1 MAIYL
6 TQEQIDVIS
15 AYAQR
20 GSNAQG
26 KYDDVYAAIGEMLP
40 DSDVKRWFAGAE
52 QANAGRGAFSVII
65 REYSQRQLELRGGT
79 YTPELMQDASN
90 KVATNALSDILDP
103 RRKMADGRW
112 LFPTIEDI
120 AKNDAVGVG
129 QVLFKALGSDDTA
142 GGQINA
148 AWSGTIL
155 FSALGSNQTSRLTMA
170 GGGGL
175 DRLDDFKNLLF
186 SYDAF
191 GKALVAARGLPL
203 SQVSDFD
210 RQIITDFGIGW
221 DTFWSIS
228 LKELYSVA
236 MGKISHF
243 LSGDAQKFGQLIEG
257 AQPHV
262 VLDWIRSSYEGKK
275 SGSATAE
282 GDFLNVARGFF
293 GSFSSGELQGTQT
306 RLLMGSK
313 QEILGMAKQDIAV
326 RNALWALS
334 PIAIS
339 LPSYT
344 QDLSLMN
351 METGDGA
358 LSEEWLDKRTSFLI
372 FERLYRQDG
381 QSDGVFEMPFGLPVP
396 ILGDIEFKDYSSGS
410 EYRLK
415 IDGVDGGLADMRQIV
430 FGGKGSD
437 AIQGGDDDDFLFGMA
452 GSDNIQGG
460 DGDDYLEGGEGDD
473 VLDGGEGNDRLYG
486 GKDDDLLK
494 GGEGRDTL
502 YGGKGNDRLEG
513 GSDKDILYGGEG
525 RDELFGDDGYD
536 AYYSDSGGVIE
547 DSDGRGAVY
556 LAKKLL
562 TGGKRKETDPE
573 NLYKGGGNTYELNG
587 STLTVN
593 GGLTINS
600 FTNGD
605 LGIHLETE
613 PDDEDEEETPDTG
626 GAERRTSPIVLD
638 LDGDGVETLEL
649 GSSYFD
655 LDGDGLS
662 ERSGWVGPDDGL
674 LVSDLNGDGLVSSGA
689 ELFGNHTRLKN
700 GHKAANG
707 FQALAEYDD
716 NGDGKVDAQDASY
729 ASLQV
734 WRDHNGN
741 GISDAGELQSLADAG
756 VVSINTGYTNS
767 AHVDAHG
774 HQHRQVASIMLS
786 NGNASTAADVW
797 FKVDGAR
804 RVSSGAIELTP
815 DVVFMANAKGFGKVH
830 DLHQAMVLDSGL
842 KDLLNQYVAA
852 DSAATRDALLDSLI
866 YRWAGAADVDP
877 YSRDPKK
884 VYSHVMDARQLVTL
898 ENLVGKP
905 YEGTWCW
912 GERDPN
918 PHGQAAPIL
927 VAEYLEFKRFTAAQI
942 LAQTEYANELNIIR
956 SHFGSDAQRTLVDW
970 DSLEGKLDALFDAG
984 QIGRIAEVIKVL
996 YDLGTYSPSYRTE
1009 RDAAFQA
1016 IAASDVDL
1024 APFFDFSTRLGT
1036 AQSDTLNGIA
1046 AGTIFYG
1053 LEGNDRFYGQAGGD
1067 TYHFNR
1073 GHGEDTILDH
1083 GGLDQLVFGQGISL
1097 ADLKFSRNA
1106 TTVWVQIKNADGSD
1120 AGSLRIDN
1128 FFDFDGTVAYGA
1140 IEKIRFADGS
1150 SLDQQQ
1156 ILSILTASSITTG
1169 DDLIF
1174 GTTQGDTVAA
1184 LGGNDSIHGLG
1195 GNDLLSG
1202 GEGNDVLM
1210 GDDGNDTLDGGV
1222 GNDTLIGGRGSDTY
1236 LFEAGHGLD
1245 VVNNAAE
1252 ATGKVDRIV
1261 LGQGIV
1267 ASAVSL
1273 KRIGI
1278 DLLIQTSINDSIRV
1292 TNYFSGEAGN
1302 GTAIE
1307 QIVFNDGTVWGIED
1321 VKGQVLRATPGNDL
1335 IEGYISDD
1343 ILAGL
1348 AGDDR
1353 ISGHGGNDTLSG
1365 GEGNDVLD
1373 GGQGNDRLIGD
1384 AGNDTLRGG
1393 DGNDWLD
1400 GGVGTDRLEAG
1411 NGDDTLIGGEGNDF
1425 LDGGAGRDT
1434 LQGGDGNDTLIGG
1447 AGDDFLAGG
1456 KGSDRLDGGGGGNRY
1471 LFAKGDG
1478 QDVIIDTYDEVVT
1491 IYVSELPLDELVF
1504 RRDGN
1509 NLVVTFLNSPGDQLT
1524 LNSLFRDEVP
1534 LSGIRMQ
1541 YGDGQETL
1549 ISPTQLR
1556 LLTLD
1561 GTAFADVIHGF
1572 SGDDLIDA
1580 LGGNDWVNGGAGND
1594 GLSGGEGNDTLW
1606 GGLGDDVLD
1615 GGFGDDRLEGGAGD
1629 DQYRLAA
1636 GWGNDLIIDS
1646 AGTDSV
1652 HFSGVASTDLLLRRD
1667 NADLVVVNR
1676 ITGDQLRV
1684 NGQFSSL
1691 AGLMGASPIEQFV
1704 FTDGT
1709 NWNYEE
1715 IKLKALEGTAE
1726 DDVIYGH
1733 ADGDVID
1740 AGLGNDLIH
1749 AGDGNDTSS
1758 GGDGNDSLFGA
1769 AGDDV
1774 LSGDAGQDLLD
1785 GGDGDDTLHGGEG
1798 NDSLLGGQGDDLLE
1812 GGAGDDR
1819 IEGGSGNDRYR
1830 LVAGWWRD
1838 QILDSDGIDSIHFSE
1853 VAPGD
1858 LLLRRD
1864 NLDLVVVN
1872 LVTGDELRVI
1882 GQFSYRA
1889 GEAGET
1895 PIEQFTFADGTNWDF
1910 EAIKLK
1916 ALEGTAQDDIIFAHP
1931 DDDLIHAG
1939 AGDDIVHGQEG
1950 SDEIHAGEGN
1960 DTLNGGD
1967 GDDTLHGDAGDDL
1980 LNGEWGDDLLHG
1992 GDGNDTL
1999 HGGGGYDQLFG
2010 DAGDDHL
2017 YGDGVLDGGTG
2028 NDYLEG
2034 SGLLIGGE
2042 GNDTLKGQGFDTLQ
2056 GGAGDDL
2063 IEAYSNAW
2071 NQGTNTIEG
2080 GTGNDTI
2087 YGAFGEDTYIFNLGD
2102 GNDLLIERRANEAF
2116 SNVEPTADTLSFGEG
2131 IAASDLSF
2139 HRRGLDMII
2148 EHANGTDSI
2157 TVQNW
2162 FKEPNDHF
2170 KLEHFVFADG
2180 SELSQAEVEG
2190 QVIWHGTSGVDS
2202 FIGYRDLNDTMRL
2215 GAGDDKAWGRAGDD
2229 VIHGEGGNDYL
2240 DGEAGDDTVYG
2251 GAGNDQL
2258 MGGVGNDQLFGGT
2271 GDDKYVYKLGDGVDT
2286 IDNTG
2291 GGNDGVFF
2299 SGGIDEER
2307 LTFTRDGD
2315 DLLILVDG
2323 DAEQSVRVL
2332 GHFLGGDKAISY
2344 VQPDGGFLINAT
2356 RIAQIVAAGN
2366 VPGGFDTLVEGT
2378 AAGEQLA
2385 GGQERDLVRGLA
2397 GNDTLF
2403 GMGGNDQI
2411 EGGDGNDYLSGGNGS
2426 QSGSGDDI
2434 LIGGMGNDVLDGED
2448 GDDQLTGGAGDDKY
2462 YYRANGGVDVI
2473 DNTGGGFDGAFF
2485 IGIARTRL
2493 SFHREGDD
2501 LLILVDGD
2509 LEQQVKVTDH
2519 FLGGDFAI
2527 DYVQP
2532 DGGSYITTA
2541 QIAGLLTALPDGGT
2555 GEPGDGGN
2563 PGDGGQPGDGA
2574 TNPGGG
2580 DQPPVA
2586 GVGGDDVLTGTA
2598 ANEVLIGGAGKDTL
2612 NGGAGNDRM
2621 LGGVG
2626 DDTYV
2631 YTAGQDVLEE
2641 LGGIDTLRFANG
2653 ITFNQVAS
2661 GLGKSGN
2668 DLVLKVNGSTANQVT
2683 LKDFFLG
2690 GDNLV
2695 ETISFE
2701 TGGQLTASQIFGAFG
2716 LPVPTA
2722 PAAAFD
2728 NVVQGTSGNDAALNG
2743 TAQRD
2748 LLQGFNGNDQLSG
2761 GAGNDRLEGGNGN
2774 DTLKGGAGNDTL
2786 VGGRGD
2792 DTYVF
2797 AAGSGQDVIDNI
2809 GGGFDTLRFDG
2820 IAFNQV
2826 SSGLMKSGNDLV
2838 LKVSGGSDQVT
2849 LKNWFLGG
2857 DHVVDVISFASGGQL
2872 TAAQLFGAFGLT
2884 NPDAAGSPN
2893 YQSVP
2898 DERSFGTILAGQA
2911 GDQNIIGSSDADLID
2926 GGAGNDK
2933 LRGGKGNDYLLGGD
2947 GSDTYYFAAG
2957 DGQDSINNL
2966 SNTPADN
2973 DILSIEGITRDNL
2986 WLSRQGDSLVI
2997 DVRGSED
3004 RVTVQDWYANSAQR
3018 LDAIQAGGSTLYANQ
3033 VDNLVSAMAAFGA
3046 PAGGEINLS
3055 QVQRDQLNAV
3065 IAANWQ

>member
-1 MAIYL
+1 MMHPRQFNNRVALSSCNRQDFMSALSAKEITNLYLYGSKNSPSNLSSDSLIRPDGATGSVSILVVDYMAEVGRFASPVFFELVEAFFTSSNLAAGSYTEAQMRKALGVSEAFIVQKQWAFDDGVDDYAERVYTWNSVAFEIDDAAVFIVDSNGSLRIENFAIIPLNGGPENFDFESGDLVASLGNGYL
-6 TQEQIDVIS
+6 EGIVDPSAIGRKVQIQFAGQPNRVTFSQSDYSV
-15 AYAQR
+15 AVANKPNEMFLPR
-20 GSNAQG
+20 GSLLGDIQG
-26 KYDDVYAAIGEMLP
+26 LTDDLFASGSTRALENNKPIFYGTQKDDVMDGYSATNKDIDDHRQLSGFSNNGIVYVGGSGNDTIKGTVHSDVLIGGQGRDNLQGGIGDDVY
-40 DSDVKRWFAGAE
+40 FA
-52 QANAGRGAFSVII
+52 
-65 REYSQRQLELRGGT
+65 
-79 YTPELMQDASN
+79 D
-90 KVATNALSDILDP
+90 
-103 RRKMADGRW
+103 
-112 LFPTIEDI
+112 
-120 AKNDAVGVG
+120 
-129 QVLFKALGSDDTA
+129 
-142 GGQINA
+142 
-148 AWSGTIL
+148 
-155 FSALGSNQTSRLTMA
+155 
-170 GGGGL
+170 
-175 DRLDDFKNLLF
+175 
-186 SYDAF
+186 
-191 GKALVAARGLPL
+191 
-203 SQVSDFD
+203 
-210 RQIITDFGIGW
+210 
-221 DTFWSIS
+221 
-228 LKELYSVA
+228 
-236 MGKISHF
+236 
-243 LSGDAQKFGQLIEG
+243 
-257 AQPHV
+257 
-262 VLDWIRSSYEGKK
+262 
-275 SGSATAE
+275 
-282 GDFLNVARGFF
+282 
-293 GSFSSGELQGTQT
+293 
-306 RLLMGSK
+306 
-313 QEILGMAKQDIAV
+313 KQDGIHD
-326 RNALWALS
+326 
-334 PIAIS
+334 
-339 LPSYT
+339 T
-344 QDLSLMN
+344 D
-351 METGDGA
+351 
-358 LSEEWLDKRTSFLI
+358 
-372 FERLYRQDG
+372 
-381 QSDGVFEMPFGLPVP
+381 
-396 ILGDIEFKDYSSGS
+396 
-410 EYRLK
+410 
-415 IDGVDGGLADMRQIV
+415 
-430 FGGKGSD
+430 
-437 AIQGGDDDDFLFGMA
+437 
-452 GSDNIQGG
+452 
-460 DGDDYLEGGEGDD
+460 GEG
-473 VLDGGEGNDRLYG
+473 
-486 GKDDDLLK
+486 
-494 GGEGRDTL
+494 
-502 YGGKGNDRLEG
+502 
-513 GSDKDILYGGEG
+513 S
-525 RDELFGDDGYD
+525 
-536 AYYSDSGGVIE
+536 
-547 DSDGRGAVY
+547 VY
-556 LAKKLL
+556 LLNRIL
-562 TGGKRKETDPE
+562 TGGTRKETDPE
-573 NLYKGGGNTYELNG
+573 GTYYGGGNTYVWSG
-587 STLTVN
+587 STVVVN
-593 GGLTINS
+593 GGLIIS
-600 FTNGD
+600 DYSYGE
-605 LGIHLETE
+605 LGIFL
-613 PDDEDEEETPDTG
+613 DDEEEEEETPDTG
-626 GAERRTSPIVLD
+626 DAENRTSPIVLD

-662 ERSGWVGPDDGL
+662 ERSGWVSPDDGL

-689 ELFGNHTRLKN
+689 ELFGNHTLLKN
-700 GHKAANG
+700 GQKATNG

-716 NGDGKVDAQDASY
+716 NGDGKIDALDASY

-734 WRDHNGN
+734 WRDLNGN
-741 GISDAGELQSLADAG
+741 GVSDQGELTGLADAG
-756 VVSINTGYTNS
+756 VVSINTSYANS
-767 AHVDAHG
+767 THVDANG
-774 HQHRQVASIMLS
+774 HQHRQVASITLS

-804 RVSSGAIELTP
+804 RVNSGAIELTP
-815 DVVFMANAKGFGKVH
+815 DVVFLANAKGFGKVH

-842 KDLLNQYVAA
+842 KDLLNQYLAA
-852 DSAATRDALLDSLI
+852 DGAANRDALLDDLI
-866 YRWAGAADVDP
+866 YRWAGADDVDP

-884 VYSHVMDARQLVTL
+884 VYQHVMDARQLVTL

-905 YEGTWCW
+905 YLGTWCW

-942 LAQTEYANELNIIR
+942 LAQTEYANELDIIR
-956 SHFGSDAQRTLVDW
+956 SHFGSDAQGIVVNW
-970 DSLEGKLDALFDAG
+970 DALQGKLEVLFSAG
-984 QIGRIAEVIKVL
+984 QADRIAGVVSVL
-996 YDLGTYSPSYRTE
+996 TDLGIYSPKYRTE
-1009 RDAAFQA
+1009 RDSAFQA
-1016 IAASDVDL
+1016 IATINADL
-1024 APFFDFSTRLGT
+1024 KPFFDFSTRIGT
-1036 AQSDTLNGIA
+1036 AINDTLDGIS

-1053 LEGNDRFYGQAGGD
+1053 LEGNDRLYGQSGSD
-1067 TYHFNR
+1067 SYHFAS
-1073 GHGEDTILDH
+1073 GHGDDTILDR
-1083 GGLDQLVFGQGISL
+1083 GGFDQIVFAEGISQAEL
-1097 ADLKFSRNA
+1097 EFSRNA
-1106 TTVWVQIKNADGSD
+1106 TTVWIKVKKSDGSD
-1120 AGSLRIDN
+1120 DGSLRIDN
-1128 FFDFDGTVAYGA
+1128 FFDFDGTLTYGA
-1140 IEKIRFADGS
+1140 IEKIRFANGS

-1156 ILSILTASSITTG
+1156 ILDILTASSITTG

-1174 GTTQGDTVAA
+1174 GTAQGDTIAA
-1184 LGGNDSIHGLG
+1184 LAGNDSIHGLG

-1210 GDDGNDTLDGGV
+1210 GDDGNDTLDGGD
-1222 GNDTLIGGRGSDTY
+1222 GDDMLIGGRGSDTY
-1236 LFEAGHGLD
+1236 LFGIGHGLD
-1245 VVNNAAE
+1245 VISNAAE
-1252 ATGKVDRIV
+1252 LTGKLDRIV
-1261 LGQGIV
+1261 FDQSIEV
-1267 ASAVSL
+1267 SDVSL
-1273 KRIGI
+1273 KRTGN
-1278 DLLIQTSINDSIRV
+1278 DLLIQTSIDDSIRV

-1307 QIVFNDGTVWGIED
+1307 QIVFHDGTVWSIED
-1321 VKGQVLRATPGNDL
+1321 VKGQVLQATSGNDF
-1335 IEGYISDD
+1335 IEGYASDD
-1343 ILAGL
+1343 TLAGL

-1353 ISGHGGNDTLSG
+1353 LFGYGGNDTLLG

-1400 GGVGTDRLEAG
+1400 GGVDNDSLDAG
-1411 NGDDTLIGGEGNDF
+1411 GGDDTLIGGEGNDY
-1425 LDGGAGRDT
+1425 LNGGAGRDT
-1434 LQGGDGNDTLIGG
+1434 LQGGDGNDTLIGS

-1456 KGSDRLDGGGGGNRY
+1456 KGNDRLDGGSGGNRY

-1478 QDVIIDTYDEVVT
+1478 QDLIIDTYEEVVT

-1504 RRDGN
+1504 RRDGS

-1524 LNSLFRDEVP
+1524 LTSLFRDEVP
-1534 LSGIRMQ
+1534 LSGIRLQ

-1549 ISPTQLR
+1549 ISPSQLR

-1561 GTAFADVIHGF
+1561 GTEFADVIHGF
-1572 SGDDLIDA
+1572 SADDFIDA
-1580 LGGNDWVNGGAGND
+1580 LAGNDWVSGGAGND
-1594 GLSGGEGNDTLW
+1594 SLNGGEGNDTLL

-1615 GGFGDDRLEGGAGD
+1615 GGVGDDRLEGGAGD
-1629 DQYRLAA
+1629 DQYRLTA
-1636 GWGNDLIIDS
+1636 GWGNDHVIDS
-1646 AGTDSV
+1646 SGTDSLY
-1652 HFSGVASTDLLLRRD
+1652 FEGVVSADLLLRRD
-1667 NADLVVVNR
+1667 NADLVVVNSNTGDQMR
-1676 ITGDQLRV
+1676 ITG
-1684 NGQFSSL
+1684 QFSFQ
-1691 AGLMGASPIEQFV
+1691 AGVAGSTPIEQFV
-1704 FTDGT
+1704 FADGT
-1709 NWNYEE
+1709 SWNYEA
-1715 IKLKALEGTAE
+1715 IKLKALEGTAQ

-1733 ADGDVID
+1733 ADDDVIE
-1740 AGLGNDLIH
+1740 AGSGNDLVH
-1749 AGDGNDTSS
+1749 AADGNDTLS
-1758 GGDGNDSLFGA
+1758 GGNGNDSLFGA
-1769 AGDDV
+1769 AGNDV
-1774 LSGDAGQDLLD
+1774 LFGDAGQDLLN
-1785 GGDGDDTLHGGEG
+1785 GGDGDDSLHGGEG
-1798 NDSLLGGQGDDLLE
+1798 NDSLIGGQGNDLLE
-1812 GGAGDDR
+1812 GGAGADR
-1819 IEGGSGNDRYR
+1819 MEGGSGDDRYR
-1830 LVAGWWRD
+1830 LVAGWGSD
-1838 QILDSDGIDSIHFSE
+1838 QILDSDGIDSIRFSE
-1853 VAPGD
+1853 VAPDD

-1872 LVTGDELRVI
+1872 LITGDELRLI

-1889 GEAGET
+1889 GEAGST
-1895 PIEQFTFADGTNWDF
+1895 PVEQFVFADGTSWDF
-1910 EAIKLK
+1910 ETIKLK
-1916 ALEGTAQDDIIFAHP
+1916 ALEGTAQDDIIFGHP

-1939 AGDDIVHGQEG
+1939 LGNDIVHGQEG
-1950 SDEIHAGEGN
+1950 SDEIHAGDGN

-1967 GDDTLHGDAGDDL
+1967 GDDTLYGDAGDDQ
-1980 LNGEWGDDLLHG
+1980 LNGEWGDDQLHG
-1992 GDGNDTL
+1992 GDGHDTL
-1999 HGGGGYDQLFG
+1999 NGGGGNDHLYG

-2017 YGDGVLDGGTG
+2017 YGGGVLDGGAG

-2042 GNDTLKGQGFDTLQ
+2042 GNDTLKGEGNDTLQ

-2071 NQGTNTIEG
+2071 NQGSNTIEG

-2087 YGAFGEDTYIFNLGD
+2087 YGSFGEDTYIFNLGD
-2102 GNDLLIERRANEAF
+2102 GNDLLIERRADEAF

-2180 SELSQAEVEG
+2180 SELSQADVEG
-2190 QVIWHGTSGVDS
+2190 QVIWHGTAGIDS
-2202 FIGYRDLNDTMRL
+2202 FIGYRDLHDNMRL

-2229 VIHGEGGNDYL
+2229 EIRGEGGNDYL
-2240 DGEAGDDTVYG
+2240 DGEAGNDTVYG

-2258 MGGVGNDQLFGGT
+2258 MGGVGSDQLFGGT

-2344 VQPDGGFLINAT
+2344 VQPDGGYLINAT

-2385 GGQERDLVRGLA
+2385 GGQERDLVHGLA

-2403 GMGGNDQI
+2403 GMGGNDQL

-2434 LIGGMGNDVLDGED
+2434 LIGGIGNDVLDGED
-2448 GDDQLTGGAGDDKY
+2448 GDDQLTGGVGDDNY

-2509 LEQQVKVTDH
+2509 LAQQVKVTDH

-2563 PGDGGQPGDGA
+2563 PGDGGEPGDGG

-2580 DQPPVA
+2580 EQPPVA

-2598 ANEVLIGGAGKDTL
+2598 ANDVLIGGAGKDTL
-2612 NGGAGNDRM
+2612 SGGAGNDRL

-2641 LGGIDTLRFANG
+2641 VGGIDTLRFANG
-2653 ITFNQVAS
+2653 ITYNQVAS

-2716 LPVPTA
+2716 LAVPTA

-2728 NVVQGTSGNDAALNG
+2728 SAVQGTSGNDAALNG

-2761 GAGNDRLEGGNGN
+2761 AAGNDRLEGGNGN
-2774 DTLKGGAGNDTL
+2774 DTLNGGAGNDTL

-2797 AAGSGQDVIDNI
+2797 AAGGGQDVIDNI

-2838 LKVSGGSDQVT
+2838 LKVSVGSDQVT

-2857 DHVVDVISFASGGQL
+2857 DHVVDVISFASGDQL
-2872 TAAQLFGAFGLT
+2872 TSAQLFGAFGLT

-2893 YQSVP
+2893 YQGVP

-3004 RVTVQDWYANSAQR
+3004 SVTVQDWYANSAQR
-3018 LDAIQAGGSTLYANQ
+3018 LDAVQAGGSTLYANQ